1 MKSTYIKPEIHYLK
15 INGKDAIMDYG
26 MGDQSKLAE
35 DPDAK
40 RRFDGFNEEE
50 LLNQESN
57 EKMSLW

>member
-15 INGKDAIMDYG
+15 MNGKDAIMDYG
-26 MGDQSKLAE
+26 MGTGSEWAD
-35 DPDAK
+35 DTPTK